1 MIYSL
6 PPSIL
11 ISSESIPISISSEGG
26 KVVVL
31 SSWERMLQYAAS
43 ALSAEG
49 WTVATLTGKGTAE
62 GKEENDRQQ
71 EKFKKDKSEC
81 EL

>member
-1 MIYSL
+1 MMRLSHRMMRL
-6 PPSIL
+6 PPSA
-11 ISSESIPISISSEGG
+11 GG

-49 WTVATLTGKGTAE
+49 WSVAALTGKGTAD
-62 GKEENDRQQ
+62 GKEENDRMQ
-71 EKFKKDKSEC
+71 EKFKKDKGQC
-81 EL
+81 AV